1 MTTILPAP
9 AAPCLVALC
18 LAALGLAT
26 PALAEIEVHD
36 PRAALSFPGAPT
48 ASAYMVIHNH
58 GGAPD
63 RLLSA
68 SSPLA
73 GLVEI
78 HDHVEEDGVMRMVPQ
93 DALPLP
99 TDGEIV
105 LEAGGLNVMLMG
117 LEPLSDGDVIPV
129 TLLFEE
135 AGEVVVE
142 VPVGPEGGHGG
153 SHDDHGAGHDH

>member
-1 MTTILPAP
+1 MKT
-9 AAPCLVALC
+9 ALLA
-18 LAALGLAT
+18 LAALAT

-36 PRAALSFPGAPT
+36 PHLALSFDGAPT

-68 SSPLA
+68 ATPLA
-73 GLVEI
+73 ALVEI

-93 DALPLP
+93 GGLDLPA
-99 TDGEIV
+99 DGEIV
-105 LEAGGLNVMLMG
+105 LEPGGLNVMLMG
-117 LEPLSDGDVIPV
+117 LDPLAQGDAIPL
-129 TLLFEE
+129 TLLFEA

-142 VPVGPEGGHGG
+142 VPVGGPAAQDGHG
-153 SHDDHGAGHDH
+153 H